1 MKTDL
6 KCVHSFQWKIIR
18 FAKYKSSSYTN
29 DLWIS
34 ILCCDADCWFDLLR
48 IYDIIVLDFMLCIY
62 FSALIFSGNGNGH
75 VMAGG
80 KYGIIFIY
88 WSKWCFQLCFGE
100 EYEKMIFFPKHT
112 NIITDMKSENIT
124 TTALK
129 VHDDGL
135 EIFHSC
141 HCFAS
146 QILRFFSKPKFTYT
160 ILLLYYLIFCDFFF
174 WKDRQ

>member
-34 ILCCDADCWFDLLR
+34 ICCDADCWFDLLR
-48 IYDIIVLDFMLCIY
+48 ICNKIVLDFMLCIY
-62 FSALIFSGNGNGH
+62 FSALIFSGNGNGQ

-112 NIITDMKSENIT
+112 YYYGYEKWKHYYYSSEGSRRRFRNFPFVSLFCKSN
-124 TTALK
+124 
-129 VHDDGL
+129 
-135 EIFHSC
+135 S
-141 HCFAS
+141 
-146 QILRFFSKPKFTYT
+146 
-160 ILLLYYLIFCDFFF
+160 
-174 WKDRQ
+174 

>member
-1 MKTDL
+1 MKTYL

-34 ILCCDADCWFDLLR
+34 ICCDADCWFDLLR
-48 IYDIIVLDFMLCIY
+48 ICNKIVLDFMLCIY

-112 NIITDMKSENIT
+112 HYYGYEKWKHYYYSSDGSRRRFRNFPFVSLFCKSN
-124 TTALK
+124 
-129 VHDDGL
+129 
-135 EIFHSC
+135 S
-141 HCFAS
+141 
-146 QILRFFSKPKFTYT
+146 
-160 ILLLYYLIFCDFFF
+160 
-174 WKDRQ
+174 

>member
-34 ILCCDADCWFDLLR
+34 ICCDADCWFDLLR
-48 IYDIIVLDFMLCIY
+48 IYNKNVLDFMLYIY

-75 VMAGG
+75 VMARG

-112 NIITDMKSENIT
+112 NTQTLLRIWKVKTLLLQLWRFT
-124 TTALK
+124 TT
-129 VHDDGL
+129 V
-135 EIFHSC
+135 
-141 HCFAS
+141 
-146 QILRFFSKPKFTYT
+146 
-160 ILLLYYLIFCDFFF
+160 
-174 WKDRQ
+174 

>member
-1 MKTDL
+1 MRNINHQVTQMTFEL
-6 KCVHSFQWKIIR
+6 V
-18 FAKYKSSSYTN
+18 
-29 DLWIS
+29 LM
-34 ILCCDADCWFDLLR
+34 CCDADCWFDLLR
-48 IYDIIVLDFMLCIY
+48 ICNKIVLDFMLCIY

-112 NIITDMKSENIT
+112 QTLLRIWKVKTLLD
-124 TTALK
+124 LK
-129 VHDDGL
+129 EVHDDDGL

-146 QILRFFSKPKFTYT
+146 QILRFFSKPNFM
-160 ILLLYYLIFCDFFF
+160 
-174 WKDRQ
+174 

>member
-1 MKTDL
+1 MATSWPEGNTEL
-6 KCVHSFQWKIIR
+6 F
-18 FAKYKSSSYTN
+18 
-29 DLWIS
+29 LS
-34 ILCCDADCWFDLLR
+34 IDQ
-48 IYDIIVLDFMLCIY
+48 
-62 FSALIFSGNGNGH
+62 NG
-75 VMAGG
+75 VM
-80 KYGIIFIY
+80 F
-88 WSKWCFQLCFGE
+88 WGE
-100 EYEKMIFFPKHT
+100 EYEKMIFFPKHTHT

-174 WKDRQ
+174 

>member
-6 KCVHSFQWKIIR
+6 KCVHSFQWKMIR

-88 WSKWCFQLCFGE
+88 WSKWCFQLSMFWGGIWKDDIFPKTHTHTHYYG
-100 EYEKMIFFPKHT
+100 YEKWKHYF
-112 NIITDMKSENIT
+112 

-160 ILLLYYLIFCDFFF
+160 ILLL
-174 WKDRQ
+174 